1 MKKTRITELVLMALL
16 VAILCVSAMITIPVP
31 FSPVP
36 YTAQTLVIALTGML
50 LTPTEGCT
58 VVIVYILLGV
68 CGLPVFAGLGT
79 GPGAIL
85 GPTGGYILSWL
96 ITVPVISLLKGRRY
110 IMVRY
115 CMAAVA
121 GMSVSYVIGS
131 LYVMWQTKISP
142 VAALVTGVVPYI
154 VPDLIKVILAAV
166 IVRSI
171 GKAVGR

>member
-1 MKKTRITELVLMALL
+1 MKNTRITELVLIALL

-50 LTPTEGCT
+50 LTPAQGCT
-58 VVIVYILLGV
+58 VVIVYILVGV

-110 IMVRY
+110 VMVRY

-121 GMSVSYVIGS
+121 GLSVSYVMGS
-131 LYVMWQTKISP
+131 LYVMWQTQISP
-142 VAALVTGVVPYI
+142 AAALMTGVVPYI
-154 VPDLIKVILAAV
+154 VPDLIKLILAAV
-166 IVRSI
+166 IARSV

>member
-1 MKKTRITELVLMALL
+1 MKNTRITELVLIALL

-50 LTPTEGCT
+50 LTPAQGCT
-58 VVIVYILLGV
+58 VVIVYILVGV

-110 IMVRY
+110 VMVRY

-121 GMSVSYVIGS
+121 GLSVSYVMGS
-131 LYVMWQTKISP
+131 LYVMWQTGISP
-142 VAALVTGVVPYI
+142 AAALMTGVVPYI

-166 IVRSI
+166 IARSV